1 MTVEGAP
8 AAGAPS
14 TGPGASTHA
23 VASTGP
29 VTVVPPAR
37 NWIAERRARSAVLL
51 TLPTWVFLVPMFFLP
66 LGVGIYLSF
75 YDKTLGFP
83 MDPTFVG
90 LDNYR
95 TDVLSPVF
103 GEALVVTLLI
113 LALGLALQFP
123 LGMALALLL
132 HQQMRGRGIF
142 RTAILVPML
151 LTPVAVGL
159 MWRFMYNP
167 ELGIINWWLGMLG
180 LPEVDWLGAPWPAL
194 FAVTFVDSWQ
204 ALSLVV
210 LMLTAGLAS
219 LPTSPEEAA
228 RVDGA
233 SGWQVFRH
241 VTLPALMPVILV
253 TLMIRVIDGFKIF
266 DVVFILTRGG
276 PGTAT
281 QTVSMLDYNVAFT
294 FLATSR
300 ASAIGVVLMLIT
312 LPIYFLWRRVSTLA
326 ERS

>member
-1 MTVEGAP
+1 MADRSTATEGAP
-8 AAGAPS
+8 AIGAPS
-14 TGPGASTHA
+14 AAVGAPG
-23 VASTGP
+23 
-29 VTVVPPAR
+29 R
-37 NWIAERRARSAVLL
+37 DWIAERRSRSAILL
-51 TLPTWVFLVPMFFLP
+51 TVPTWVFLVPMFFLP
-66 LGVGIYLSF
+66 LAVGIYLSF
-75 YDKTLGFP
+75 YDKSLGFP
-83 MDPTFVG
+83 MDPVFVG
-90 LDNYR
+90 LENYR
-95 TDVLSPVF
+95 TDVFSAVF
-103 GEALVVTLLI
+103 GEALFVTLLI
-113 LALGLALQFP
+113 LAIGLVLQFP

-132 HQQMRGRGIF
+132 HQRMHARGLF

-167 ELGIINWWLGMLG
+167 ELGIINWWLGVVG
-180 LPEVDWLGAPWPAL
+180 LPSVDWLGAPWPAV

-210 LMLTAGLAS
+210 LMFTAGLAA

-241 VTLPALMPVILV
+241 VTLPALMPIILV

-312 LPIYFLWRRVSTLA
+312 LPIYFLWRKVSTMA
-326 ERS
+326 DRA